1 MKVFYHID
9 NDGKCAG
16 FWVYQMVTQDKYG
29 KECIPINYD
38 ISFPF
43 EKINPNEKVY
53 IVDYSILPKEMDKL
67 FEITPNIVWIDHHK
81 TAIERYKDYN
91 KPIRGVRY
99 DGVAGCM
106 LTFCYLHFMTQ
117 ADEGEIKPFE
127 KDMVKYAPLFTKLIA
142 DYDVWTFEYG
152 DETRGFEKG
161 FSLYPHEPTD
171 RIWGDLFDQ
180 YLFTNDKSERDNL
193 TKKIAKEGQLF
204 IKYRKAMMKSYCK
217 ANGFEAM
224 LENSYKVYAVNMA
237 MISSDDFVI
246 DNIDDY
252 DLLVGFSCD
261 GHQWRY
267 SFRSAKENIDC
278 AKIAERYGGGG
289 HKGAAGCTTA
299 HFLLTRID

>member
-1 MKVFYHID
+1 MKIFYHID

-16 FWVYQMVTQDKYG
+16 FWVYQMVYPDQYR

-38 ISFPF
+38 VPFPF
-43 EKINPNEKVY
+43 EKINKNEKVY
-53 IVDYSILPKEMDKL
+53 IVDYSILPEEMDRL
-67 FEITPNIVWIDHHK
+67 FEITSNVTWIDHHK
-81 TAIERYKDYN
+81 SAIERYKDYD
-91 KPIRGVRY
+91 KEIRGVRY

-117 ADEGEIKPFE
+117 AGEGDIIPFE
-127 KDMVKYAPLFTKLIA
+127 LNMVQYAPLFTKLIA

-152 DETRGFEKG
+152 DQTREFEKG

-171 RIWGDLFDQ
+171 QIWGDLFDQ
-180 YLFTNDKSERDNL
+180 YLFINDKSEKDNL
-193 TKKIAKEGQLF
+193 TKKIAKEGHLL
-204 IKYRKAMMKSYCK
+204 IKYRRAMMKSYCK

-237 MISSDDFVI
+237 MMSSDDFVI
-246 DNIDDY
+246 DNVDDY

-267 SFRSAKENIDC
+267 SFRSAKEKIDC

-289 HKGAAGCTTA
+289 HVGAAGCNTKD
-299 HFLLTRID
+299 FILKRI

>member
-1 MKVFYHID
+1 MKIFYHID

-16 FWVYQMVTQDKYG
+16 FWVYQMVYPDQYR

-38 ISFPF
+38 VPFPF
-43 EKINPNEKVY
+43 EKINKNEKVY
-53 IVDYSILPKEMDKL
+53 IVDYSILPEEMDRL
-67 FEITPNIVWIDHHK
+67 FEITSNVTWIDHHK
-81 TAIERYKDYN
+81 SAIERYKDYD
-91 KPIRGVRY
+91 KEIRGVRY

-117 ADEGEIKPFE
+117 AGEGDIIPFE
-127 KDMVKYAPLFTKLIA
+127 LNMVQYAPLFTKLIA

-152 DETRGFEKG
+152 DQTRGFEKG

-171 RIWGDLFDQ
+171 QIWGDLFDQ
-180 YLFTNDKSERDNL
+180 YLFINDKSEKDNL
-193 TKKIAKEGQLF
+193 TKKIAKEGHLL
-204 IKYRKAMMKSYCK
+204 IKYRRAMMKSYCK

-237 MISSDDFVI
+237 MMSSDDFVI
-246 DNIDDY
+246 DNVDDY

-267 SFRSAKENIDC
+267 SFRSAKEKIDC

-289 HKGAAGCTTA
+289 HKGAAGCNTKD
-299 HFLLTRID
+299 FILKRI

>member
-1 MKVFYHID
+1 MKIFYHID

-16 FWVYQMVTQDKYG
+16 FWVYQMVYPDQYR

-38 ISFPF
+38 VPFPF
-43 EKINPNEKVY
+43 EKINKNEKVY
-53 IVDYSILPKEMDKL
+53 IVDYSILPEEMDRL
-67 FEITPNIVWIDHHK
+67 FEITSNVTWIDHHK
-81 TAIERYKDYN
+81 SAIERYKDYD
-91 KPIRGVRY
+91 KEIRGVRY

-117 ADEGEIKPFE
+117 AGEGDIIPFE
-127 KDMVKYAPLFTKLIA
+127 LNMVQYAPLFTKLIA

-152 DETRGFEKG
+152 DQTRGFEKG

-171 RIWGDLFDQ
+171 QIWGDLFDQ
-180 YLFTNDKSERDNL
+180 YLFINDKSEKDNL
-193 TKKIAKEGQLF
+193 TKKIAKEGHLL
-204 IKYRKAMMKSYCK
+204 IKYRRAMMKSYCK

-237 MISSDDFVI
+237 MMSSDDFVI
-246 DNIDDY
+246 DNVDDY

-267 SFRSAKENIDC
+267 SFRSAKEKIDC

-289 HKGAAGCTTA
+289 HVGAAGCNTKD
-299 HFLLTRID
+299 FILKRI

>member
-1 MKVFYHID
+1 MKIFYHID

-16 FWVYQMVTQDKYG
+16 FWVYQMVYPDQYR

-38 ISFPF
+38 VPFPF
-43 EKINPNEKVY
+43 EKINKNERVY
-53 IVDYSILPKEMDKL
+53 IVDYSILPEEMDRL
-67 FEITPNIVWIDHHK
+67 FEITSNVTWIDHHK
-81 TAIERYKDYN
+81 SAIERYKDYD
-91 KPIRGVRY
+91 KEIRGVRY

-117 ADEGEIKPFE
+117 AGEGDIIPFE
-127 KDMVKYAPLFTKLIA
+127 LNMVQYAPLFTKLIA

-152 DETRGFEKG
+152 DQTRGFEKG

-171 RIWGDLFDQ
+171 QIWGDLFDQ
-180 YLFTNDKSERDNL
+180 YLFINDKSEKDNL
-193 TKKIAKEGQLF
+193 TKKIAKEGHLL
-204 IKYRKAMMKSYCK
+204 IKYRRAMMKSYCK

-237 MISSDDFVI
+237 MMSSDDFVI
-246 DNIDDY
+246 DNVDDY

-267 SFRSAKENIDC
+267 SFRSAKEKIDC

-289 HKGAAGCTTA
+289 HVGAAGCNTKD
-299 HFLLTRID
+299 FILKRI